1 MLFFF
6 LYKQNRFLSC
16 SFQRF
21 LSRTTEREASR
32 ILERTTWC
40 LGQKSTSGGHCRH
53 QRPLGSSNYGFPG
66 ETSSTF
72 SWVWSKLLG
81 EGPPRWVVTKLST
94 WLPQTCPSLC
104 RPSSLCLF
112 FAHTSLF
119 YSLFLSLVL
128 FFCPFP
134 PTPSFPVLSLLPVL
148 WVVAILA
155 LEIPLQRFGVP
166 ED

>member
-1 MLFFF
+1 MLFF

-119 YSLFLSLVL
+119 FSLFRSLVL
-128 FFCPFP
+128 FFFPFP

>member
-1 MLFFF
+1 M
-6 LYKQNRFLSC
+6 
-16 SFQRF
+16 
-21 LSRTTEREASR
+21 
-32 ILERTTWC
+32 
-40 LGQKSTSGGHCRH
+40 
-53 QRPLGSSNYGFPG
+53 
-66 ETSSTF
+66 
-72 SWVWSKLLG
+72 WSKLLG

-134 PTPSFPVLSLLPVL
+134 PPCPLGRCHTGTGNSPTVSRSPGGLTVAGVPLL
-148 WVVAILA
+148 AFLA
-155 LEIPLQRFGVP
+155 KPYFGVRGRGVGEWRP
-166 ED
+166 FLLTLCPQLCFVVITSVAHRHSTVLFGCS